1 MKATLNRKAINQLE
15 KEAYFAQ
22 DRGDYKLAKEKRE
35 EAERLKVVPEPPK
48 KITQA
53 IKKRHFVRRVP
64 KVNQSNGTWQSSI
77 MQNNDDEGNGDR
89 H

>member
-1 MKATLNRKAINQLE
+1 MKAILNRKLINQLE
-15 KEAYFAQ
+15 REAYFAQ

-35 EAERLKVVPEPPK
+35 EADKLKVVPEPSK

-64 KVNQSNGTWQSSI
+64 KVNRSNGTWQSII